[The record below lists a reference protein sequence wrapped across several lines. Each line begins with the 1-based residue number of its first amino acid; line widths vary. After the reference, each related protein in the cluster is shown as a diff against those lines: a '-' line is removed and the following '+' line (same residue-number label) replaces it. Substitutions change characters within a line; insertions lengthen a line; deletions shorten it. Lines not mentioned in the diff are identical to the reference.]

1 MREVKMIFVWLYLF
15 EALWQQLASLS
26 LKAKFKT
33 GCNTLSLSTL
43 PPKLSPMT
51 RPTSKSQFLPH
62 PHYFSCL
69 FLSWPPWSSSSDIG
83 NFWYDQ
89 PQLQKATDVLA
100 GISWLPPPFPLDP
113 PPHLQHWLLLPRFDT
128 FRYIWGYLGTFAHI
142 WFLFCIFECFWV
154 FDTIGRKSIWN
165 IFCLWNKCINIW
177 TI

>member
-1 MREVKMIFVWLYLF
+1 MREVKMIFVWLWLF

-26 LKAKFKT
+26 KAKFKT

-69 FLSWPPWSSSSDIG
+69 FSSWPPWSSSSDIG
-83 NFWYDQ
+83 NFWFDQ

-100 GISWLPPPFPLDP
+100 GISWLPPPFPVDP

-128 FRYIWGYLGTFAHI
+128 FQYIWGYLSAFEFSIQLEESQFGIYFACGTNASTFA
-142 WFLFCIFECFWV
+142 LFKGEVSLF
-154 FDTIGRKSIWN
+154 GHN
-165 IFCLWNKCINIW
+165 M
-177 TI
+177 